1 MVRTIWL
8 PLVALVTLI
17 AVACGGGD
25 QPGSETDE
33 GSAAATQAIA
43 EQSSPDTSPDTQ
55 GSAGT
60 ATSTVAPASVAPPN
74 VTTTNVTDAGA
85 DSGSSS
91 TVLTRAVERTQAVR
105 SARFALSM
113 TIEGLPDAPGTLG
126 FDIEGASDPV
136 NQRFQMSTD
145 ISSLFEAATT
155 GGLLETDELGLLS
168 LLLGDGVIEIIF
180 VDGTTY
186 LRWSLFTA
194 LFGAETEW
202 VSIAGTGYADALDS
216 VSDFGLGEF
225 PSPDELLDFLA
236 DVGSVEEVGTETL
249 RGVETTHYAA
259 VIDLE
264 AVLDTLPAAEFASLE
279 SELLERGLTSLPNI
293 PVELWIDDDG
303 LIRKVALEIDFSDFD
318 LAGGDELPGAMSLVI
333 EFFAFDDEVVIEAPP
348 AVEVTPIDEAFFAD
362 SLAGF
367 ALGR

>member
-60 ATSTVAPASVAPPN
+60 ATSTVAPANVTTPN
-74 VTTTNVTDAGA
+74 VTNTGA

-91 TVLTRAVERTQAVR
+91 TVLTRAVERTQAVK

-113 TIEGLPDAPGTLG
+113 TIEGLPDAPGTPG

-155 GGLLETDELGLLS
+155 GGLLDTDELGLLS

-293 PVELWIDDDG
+293 PVELWIDGDG
-303 LIRKVALEIDFSDFD
+303 LIRKVALKIDFSDFD

-348 AVEVTPIDEAFFAD
+348 AGEVTPIDEAFFAD